1 MNYDHAIL
9 VVNSSSIILLIML
22 AVVLLMATTRK
33 RKRKHKNIGYA
44 ALVIIVPT
52 IPVYLYNMSRMLG
65 WSDLALATLPL
76 AYSVNT
82 LQMPLLWLFTVKS
95 FNPEFKFRPRDL
107 LHLLPMA
114 TCLVFVVSIGHE
126 ARMQNIMYEATGD
139 DMLLGDLNTLIILVQ
154 LIAYFIAI
162 FIYINKQ
169 RRLVGETLTDAE
181 WAHMDWI
188 RKFMILYASLFV
200 VVMVAYA
207 IFPRTDAWLI
217 QILNVIAMY
226 YLTYNAIMHH
236 PEHLL
241 PLPTSLPSDEDKEF
255 RKTAPL
261 SDGLMEDICHQV
273 NQYLNE
279 TKAFLRPDLSL
290 ALLAFEM
297 KIPQRNLSRAINTH
311 MGCNFFTLINNM
323 RVEEAKR
330 LLLELKSENYNIDSI
345 STECGFCS
353 RSTFFLV
360 FKRHTGKSP
369 AAWLLSNKQ

>member
-1 MNYDHAIL
+1 MNYDYAVL
-9 VVNSSSIILLIML
+9 VVNSSSIVLLIML
-22 AVVLLMATTRK
+22 AIMLLMATK
-33 RKRKHKNIGYA
+33 RKQNHKNIGYA
-44 ALVIIVPT
+44 ALVIICPT
-52 IPVYLYNMSRMLG
+52 IPVYLYNVSRMLG
-65 WSDLALATLPL
+65 WNDLALATLPL
-76 AYSVNT
+76 AFSVNT
-82 LQMPLLWLFTVKS
+82 LQMPLLWLFTIKS
-95 FNPEFKFRPRDL
+95 FNPEFKFRLRDL

-114 TCLVFVVSIGHE
+114 ICLAIAVAIGHE
-126 ARMQNIMYEATGD
+126 ARMQNIIYEANGD
-139 DMLLGDLNTLIILVQ
+139 DTWLGNLNTLIVFVQ
-154 LIAYFIAI
+154 LIAYFTAI

-188 RKFMILYASLFV
+188 RKFMILYTSLFV

-226 YLTYNAIMHH
+226 YLTYNAIKHH

-241 PLPTSLPSDEDKEF
+241 SLPTQITSDENKEE
-255 RKTAPL
+255 RKSTPL
-261 SDGLMEDICHQV
+261 SDGLMENICHQV

-279 TKAFLRPDLSL
+279 SKAFLRPDLSL

-330 LLLELKSENYNIDSI
+330 LLLELKSENYNIDSVA
-345 STECGFCS
+345 TECGFSS

-360 FKRHTGKSP
+360 FKKHTGMSP
-369 AAWLLSNKQ
+369 ASWLLSNRQ